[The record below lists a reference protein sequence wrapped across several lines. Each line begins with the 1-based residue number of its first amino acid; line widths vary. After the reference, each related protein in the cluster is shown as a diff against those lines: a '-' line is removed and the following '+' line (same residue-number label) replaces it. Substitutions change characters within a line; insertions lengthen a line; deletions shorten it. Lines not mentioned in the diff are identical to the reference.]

1 MQSSGVHT
9 LFAETEIVQ
18 LCVLTSTHNI
28 LSCKIFSIIAILHEA
43 ISPNTR
49 PYWKQKRTKTWLTA
63 YRTYG

>member
-1 MQSSGVHT
+1 MQSSSVHT
-9 LFAETEIVQ
+9 LFAEIEIVQ

-49 PYWKQKRTKTWLTA
+49 PY
-63 YRTYG
+63 